1 MEKQKRIPYHENEV
15 KSMAI
20 TVYIHANDRS
30 SFEIPDDT
38 GETWTDD
45 NSQLS
50 LEEFKVLLDE
60 LAEKFMEFAGPDLPP
75 LSDYATSREGIYEDH
90 P

>member
-1 MEKQKRIPYHENEV
+1 
-15 KSMAI
+15 MAI

-38 GETWTDD
+38 GETLADD

-50 LEEFKVLLDE
+50 LEEFKVLLE
-60 LAEKFMEFAGPDLPP
+60 ALADKFIEFAGPDVQP
-75 LSDYATSREGIYEDH
+75 LSDYAVSREGIYEDH
-90 P
+90 L